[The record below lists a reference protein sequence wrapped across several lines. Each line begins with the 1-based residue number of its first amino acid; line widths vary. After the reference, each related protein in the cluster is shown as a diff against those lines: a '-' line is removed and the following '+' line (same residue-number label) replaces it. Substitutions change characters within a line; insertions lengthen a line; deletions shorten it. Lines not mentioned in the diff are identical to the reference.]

1 MRWKTK
7 DKTYGIQK
15 PTQHFVRGIFTLF
28 TSLCL
33 TRPLS
38 LNETFFI
45 HWFVLSINHVLFFTC
60 SFPLFDPHFKRS
72 IHGLPYFHSFS
83 FFSHSFT
90 RPNLSP
96 VRYTVFL
103 WISTHALRSALRRIS
118 TCPQAPPQT
127 PPPLTP
133 SLPFIS
139 SAGRDTKKIAFF
151 FHFIY
156 NSSSFNCSGIRT
168 GDQQAPPSIKGH
180 PSSKRIPPAPPLAEI
195 LNNRLFEE
203 ILFGNFS
210 LFHLHYGYHN
220 VILLPLVTS
229 VQNSLSATYKWNK

>member
-1 MRWKTK
+1 MDAEVWFTFTILLYCKKTLQVRKEFKNVYMRWKTK

-45 HWFVLSINHVLFFTC
+45 HWFVLSINHVLFFSC

-83 FFSHSFT
+83 FFSHSFI

-118 TCPQAPPQT
+118 T
-127 PPPLTP
+127 
-133 SLPFIS
+133 
-139 SAGRDTKKIAFF
+139 
-151 FHFIY
+151 
-156 NSSSFNCSGIRT
+156 
-168 GDQQAPPSIKGH
+168 H
-180 PSSKRIPPAPPLAEI
+180 P
-195 LNNRLFEE
+195 
-203 ILFGNFS
+203 
-210 LFHLHYGYHN
+210 
-220 VILLPLVTS
+220 
-229 VQNSLSATYKWNK
+229 

>member
-1 MRWKTK
+1 MQNTLNLLCFNSSVDKSRSISDKFLMSLSRSQGLFILVFYLLLDKTVSDISFFCFFPISIWFNGRGTFDSLSQSCSILKKTLQVRKEFKNVYMRWKTK

-127 PPPLTP
+127 PPPP
-133 SLPFIS
+133 PPHPVSSL
-139 SAGRDTKKIAFF
+139 
-151 FHFIY
+151 HF
-156 NSSSFNCSGIRT
+156 
-168 GDQQAPPSIKGH
+168 
-180 PSSKRIPPAPPLAEI
+180 
-195 LNNRLFEE
+195 
-203 ILFGNFS
+203 
-210 LFHLHYGYHN
+210 
-220 VILLPLVTS
+220 
-229 VQNSLSATYKWNK
+229 LSW